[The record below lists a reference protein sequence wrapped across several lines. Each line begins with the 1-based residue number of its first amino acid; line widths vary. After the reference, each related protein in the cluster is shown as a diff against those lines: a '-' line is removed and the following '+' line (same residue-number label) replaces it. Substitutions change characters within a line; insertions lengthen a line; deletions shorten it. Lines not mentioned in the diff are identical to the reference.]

1 MGTEI
6 WVGFGV
12 AQSNFTWIII
22 LKLPRWFQPVH
33 DPPQPTRRYR
43 RDGAAPA
50 CRRMY
55 IQGKSDA
62 WSNPSQVPAFFLP
75 VPLQKAVVG
84 FKGT

>member
-6 WVGFGV
+6 WVGFWV
-12 AQSNFTWIII
+12 AQSNLTWIII
-22 LKLPRWFQPVH
+22 LRLRRWFQPVH

-50 CRRMY
+50 WRRMY